1 MGPLRICPSCGAQQA
16 VAAGEAVWPTNWI
29 CGTCCHAAEQLDG
42 ILAFAPDL
50 ADTPTGFDPKSFSA
64 LNKSEDGHY
73 WFEPRNRL
81 ITALIH
87 RYFPT
92 TSRYLEI
99 GCGTGFVLRGVREAL
114 PDAELVGSEIHPAGL
129 THARRRLADTAS
141 VQFVQMDARR
151 IPAREAF
158 DLVGAYDVIEHIDED
173 ERVLAELH
181 ATLVPGGGAVIAVP
195 QHPLLWSQA
204 DELGHHVRRYRRGEL
219 EAKMRAAGFEV
230 LFSSSYTAVLLPLMA
245 ASRMRRSRPEQLEA
259 MLKREFDMAAP
270 VNAVLRAVLHTEVTV
285 TLAGLRWP
293 AGGSRIVVGR
303 KPKPKLAA

>member
-1 MGPLRICPSCGAQQA
+1 MGASRICSACGTLHA
-16 VAAGEAVWPTNWI
+16 VATSETVWPEGWACAA
-29 CGTCCHAAEQLDG
+29 CGHVPPRLDG
-42 ILAFAPDL
+42 IVAFAPDL
-50 ADTPTGFDPKSFSA
+50 ADTLTGFDPKSFST
-64 LNKSEDGHY
+64 LSKSEDGHY

-81 ITALIH
+81 ITALIR

-92 TSRYLEI
+92 ASRYLEI

-114 PDAELVGSEIHPAGL
+114 PDAALVASEIHPSGL
-129 THARRRLADTAS
+129 AHARGRLADSVS
-141 VQFVQMDARR
+141 VQFVQMDARQ

-158 DLVGAYDVIEHIDED
+158 DLVGAYDVIEHIEED

-181 ATLVPGGGAVIAVP
+181 AALAPGGGAVIAVP
-195 QHPLLWSQA
+195 QHPFLWSQA

-219 EAKMRAAGFEV
+219 EAKMRAAGFEI
-230 LFSSSYTAVLLPLMA
+230 LFSGSYTALLLPLMA

-259 MLKREFDMAAP
+259 MLKREFDIAPP
-270 VNAVLRAVLHTEVTV
+270 VNAVLRTVLQAEVTL

-303 KPKPKLAA
+303 KSAA